1 MNNIAALPRMCAVAV
16 AVGLVLSGCTQN
28 VTGSAVK
35 GPAPAGFS
43 GPPLQESALDN
54 ILLSVDD
61 ISSIVGATGL
71 QVSNTSQDLM
81 DNSQDI
87 DKAEC
92 LGAFYAA
99 EQQVYDGSGWKA
111 VRDQIIREPGDAKQ
125 HWVEQTLVLF
135 ANSDKALNFFDKS
148 RDSWKKCQQTSVTVQ
163 GSASSYD
170 WDFGRVQEPSE
181 TMISIDADQKDSGGW
196 VCQHAMSVVS
206 NVIVEAF
213 SCGNGVEDQGRQI
226 VEQLVKNAKGQ

>member
-54 ILLSVDD
+54 ILLSVNDV
-61 ISSIVGATGL
+61 SSIVGGTGL
-71 QVSNTSQDLM
+71 QASNTSQDLM

-99 EQQVYDGSGWKA
+99 EQQVYDGSGW
-111 VRDQIIREPGDAKQ
+111 
-125 HWVEQTLVLF
+125 
-135 ANSDKALNFFDKS
+135 
-148 RDSWKKCQQTSVTVQ
+148 
-163 GSASSYD
+163 
-170 WDFGRVQEPSE
+170 
-181 TMISIDADQKDSGGW
+181 
-196 VCQHAMSVVS
+196 
-206 NVIVEAF
+206 
-213 SCGNGVEDQGRQI
+213 
-226 VEQLVKNAKGQ
+226 